1 MPLDAAFCV
10 PNEQYRSTMYF
21 YFNYVHYTHDSDDDA
36 CMCYAAAFLRTGGW
50 TPIRWEE
57 GRWKEEEWRCFY
69 VSRLLT
75 HTYLRARSNKKKIP
89 TKFVFVLKNLSHAV
103 ISMLTCSLF
112 PPKAYTFLTACLS
125 CFPTFYYV
133 LLSLLMP
140 RGLKRNFEPLIPLT
154 FIGSSPHEDI
164 FAADTSDQPVPNLLV
179 HVSVP

>member
-1 MPLDAAFCV
+1 MLCRWIPK
-10 PNEQYRSTMYF
+10 NWRS
-21 YFNYVHYTHDSDDDA
+21 DSDQVRGRKVNRRR
-36 CMCYAAAFLRTGGW
+36 MTVFL
-50 TPIRWEE
+50 
-57 GRWKEEEWRCFY
+57 CFSSSY
-69 VSRLLT
+69 SHILTRL
-75 HTYLRARSNKKKIP
+75 KKKIP
-89 TKFVFVLKNLSHAV
+89 AKFVFMLRNLSHAV

-112 PPKAYTFLTACLS
+112 PPNAYTFLTACLS